1 MDNLDPAAARQQR
14 PGSKEKP
21 MMRSSSTIALF
32 FFLTIAFQAQ
42 APAQGGKPRTV
53 TKDLQQAEIERVFV
67 DTAKLQNATV
77 MVKLRARAANL
88 LWAQDPERARKMM
101 LDLFKYV
108 EEQKDEYFDREG
120 ARTAVLEATISCDHD
135 FAIELLKKISTDAK
149 NDSHEAESRRLARLA
164 YGFVDNDTALAA
176 SILEESM
183 LDGVPPTAMASIVKL
198 REREPLLAN
207 RVVATTVT
215 RLNSIRGPQAIS
227 GLAILSSYLYPIGVY
242 SLPDSQTR
250 ASDGQLRVL
259 FFRTSYEVVKG
270 AIATMGGASTD
281 NSGGISPL
289 TRAHLAMLT
298 ATISE
303 MSRQYEPVLFVELS
317 GFANQLIKDQ
327 PVTVKRLIESQLA
340 MINRVPS
347 AGSTKKT
354 DPEVEITGAL
364 SRGDFAAAEKLINE
378 EGDSEHANAMTQLL
392 RRAQLKNFVAKSQLY
407 EALGIAPKIDDLEM
421 RLNGLIDI
429 ARAAAGL
436 KNHDLVNAVL
446 SNIKALPLSD
456 QKGLRSRSLFR
467 ASAELFAYSTD
478 ESLGLV
484 REGIKILNSLQT
496 MTERERSMSRSP
508 KDRLNDA
515 NSLIDS
521 VDFNHAFVKLGQ
533 HDLVMTFS
541 AADYIEHPAV
551 KISARLASLRGA
563 QAAKAQSG
571 SPNRVRDARP

>member
-1 MDNLDPAAARQQR
+1 
-14 PGSKEKP
+14 
-21 MMRSSSTIALF
+21 
-32 FFLTIAFQAQ
+32 
-42 APAQGGKPRTV
+42 
-53 TKDLQQAEIERVFV
+53 
-67 DTAKLQNATV
+67 
-77 MVKLRARAANL
+77 
-88 LWAQDPERARKMM
+88 
-101 LDLFKYV
+101 
-108 EEQKDEYFDREG
+108 
-120 ARTAVLEATISCDHD
+120 
-135 FAIELLKKISTDAK
+135 
-149 NDSHEAESRRLARLA
+149 
-164 YGFVDNDTALAA
+164 
-176 SILEESM
+176 
-183 LDGVPPTAMASIVKL
+183 
-198 REREPLLAN
+198 
-207 RVVATTVT
+207 
-215 RLNSIRGPQAIS
+215 
-227 GLAILSSYLYPIGVY
+227 
-242 SLPDSQTR
+242 
-250 ASDGQLRVL
+250 
-259 FFRTSYEVVKG
+259 
-270 AIATMGGASTD
+270 
-281 NSGGISPL
+281 
-289 TRAHLAMLT
+289 MLT